1 MKYDIYELR
10 QTGRQREKKS
20 RWIERMRNNRNNKRG
35 GERVR
40 DGARGKEIG
49 VRDGRVERKR
59 KRKTQSK
66 RKGERIILKER
77 EKKTGE

>member
-1 MKYDIYELR
+1 
-10 QTGRQREKKS
+10 
-20 RWIERMRNNRNNKRG
+20 MRNNRNNKKG
-35 GERVR
+35 GGRVR